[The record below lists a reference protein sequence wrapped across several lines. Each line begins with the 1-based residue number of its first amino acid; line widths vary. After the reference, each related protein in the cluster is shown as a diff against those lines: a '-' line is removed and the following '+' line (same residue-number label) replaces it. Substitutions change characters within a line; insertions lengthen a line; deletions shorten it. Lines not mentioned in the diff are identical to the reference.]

1 MSNNTIDGK
10 KYNNSQKNN
19 NNTNNMS
26 SRRLRS
32 TKATQQQSI
41 SNYTQLTAAQK
52 REKEKNQEGKKN
64 SMNVQEAKEWEKEYQ
79 HQGRLLDSSDEEQLD
94 HVVHNTK
101 YDDKSNTKGPK
112 DQQDLKE
119 LDDLVDKDNQSQIS
133 SQKNCNESP
142 TREGSTAAVAQQD
155 QQNQHSEETEAAD
168 PNDNIPNP
176 RPGSLSNSDHATK
189 RSRHLPE
196 ETTNQETTGSDSED
210 NSAVPPNGYKKIN
223 SHSINRR
230 ECRRLRDDD
239 SDDTPDRGNSGRRTT
254 LYSTRVTYKVTIAA
268 SEDSCKAF
276 SLLVKRL
283 LNELHQSEEEIVILP
298 WKYTDRFMPYIVNSE
313 SVPESITKMRK
324 YFDKVYLPK
333 NGESATVYTSFHM
346 GHNSP
351 FDDIREDM
359 QTWLRNNDQG
369 LYYQM
374 LQVEHA
380 KTIGWLLYSTREMDA
395 GALADEIGEMI
406 GTPVGLQWTTVNTG
420 TRTIAEANKAK
431 ALSIEVSNQNRWISQ
446 RK

>member
-133 SQKNCNESP
+133 SRKNCDESP

-155 QQNQHSEETEAAD
+155 QQNQH
-168 PNDNIPNP
+168 
-176 RPGSLSNSDHATK
+176 
-189 RSRHLPE
+189 RHLKHDE
-196 ETTNQETTGSDSED
+196 GQNTAIDFG
-210 NSAVPPNGYKKIN
+210 
-223 SHSINRR
+223 
-230 ECRRLRDDD
+230 CR
-239 SDDTPDRGNSGRRTT
+239 
-254 LYSTRVTYKVTIAA
+254 
-268 SEDSCKAF
+268 
-276 SLLVKRL
+276 
-283 LNELHQSEEEIVILP
+283 
-298 WKYTDRFMPYIVNSE
+298 
-313 SVPESITKMRK
+313 
-324 YFDKVYLPK
+324 
-333 NGESATVYTSFHM
+333 
-346 GHNSP
+346 
-351 FDDIREDM
+351 
-359 QTWLRNNDQG
+359 
-369 LYYQM
+369 
-374 LQVEHA
+374 
-380 KTIGWLLYSTREMDA
+380 
-395 GALADEIGEMI
+395 
-406 GTPVGLQWTTVNTG
+406 
-420 TRTIAEANKAK
+420 
-431 ALSIEVSNQNRWISQ
+431 
-446 RK
+446 